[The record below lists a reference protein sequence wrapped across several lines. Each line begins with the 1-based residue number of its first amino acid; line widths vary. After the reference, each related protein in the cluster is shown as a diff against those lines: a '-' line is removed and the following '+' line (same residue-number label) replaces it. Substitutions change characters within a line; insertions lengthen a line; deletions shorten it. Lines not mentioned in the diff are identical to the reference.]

1 MNIQMNE
8 PYGIGIRDI
17 TSSSNDEFHEERI
30 YVCLD
35 IIDEIHEPFPWHLIS
50 FSLVH
55 KCVHSHHT
63 HANDKI
69 LELMIRGI

>member
-30 YVCLD
+30 
-35 IIDEIHEPFPWHLIS
+35 
-50 FSLVH
+50 
-55 KCVHSHHT
+55 
-63 HANDKI
+63 
-69 LELMIRGI
+69 